1 MDRSNVLY
9 LRSKTYD
16 TDSMG
21 QRVPRLMERRVF
33 CDVRSVGQTEF
44 FEAGRNGLQAA
55 LQVVMLGPEYQGET
69 ECRIDDKLYRIYRT
83 YKRRT
88 DEIELYLESRVGV

>member
-1 MDRSNVLY
+1 MDRSDVLF
-9 LRSKTYD
+9 LRRKSYS
-16 TDSMG
+16 TDAMG
-21 QRVPRLMERRVF
+21 QRVPALTERQVL

-55 LQVVMLGPEYQGET
+55 LQVIMLSQEYQGET
-69 ECRIDDKLYRIYRT
+69 ECRIGEKLYRIYRT

-88 DEIELYLESRVGV
+88 DELELYLESRVGV